1 MNLFYGGLDAFVCIP
16 PLVVTKNES
25 SKSTVQEAKPGGS

>member
-16 PLVVTKNES
+16 PLNES